1 VTGLNNVY
9 IYPKSSVDKE
19 ETISPPQANPQPKP
33 KPIEVPNAPKKV
45 DDSSKKV
52 FGLLPKT
59 GVVSSLLLTSY
70 GFALFLII
78 ILLKKHIKNE
88 EEVK

>member
-1 VTGLNNVY
+1 MTGLNNVY
-9 IYPKSSVDKE
+9 IYPKSSVDIE
-19 ETISPPQANPQPKP
+19 DRISTPQTKPQP

>member
-1 VTGLNNVY
+1 MKKN
-9 IYPKSSVDKE
+9 
-19 ETISPPQANPQPKP
+19 ISPPQATSPKP
-33 KPIEVPNAPKKV
+33 KPIEVPNAPKTV

-78 ILLKKHIKNE
+78 IFLKKHSKNE